1 MMCTCYRARARG
13 AGTSSGSPGYL
24 FTLLSQSG
32 TSVLLHS
39 EHPWTRSEGVTTPA
53 RVETSGRSV
62 VVIEDDPSI
71 SELLQL
77 YLAREGYRVYAASL
91 GSEGVELV
99 RGETPALVVLDL
111 MLPDGSGFDF
121 LKVIRTFSQAPLI
134 ILTAKDAEQDK
145 ILGLE
150 LGADDYMVKP
160 FSPGELVARAR
171 AVQRRT
177 GASDEAAVAAQ
188 VLGALE
194 LLPAERTVRVEGEA
208 VDLTPKE
215 FELLHYLLLNRGL
228 ALTRERLLEEV
239 WGYSSYGDARTV
251 DVHIGQLRKKLGPWG
266 QTIQTVWGLGYKVD
280 PGTTR

>member
-1 MMCTCYRARARG
+1 M
-13 AGTSSGSPGYL
+13 
-24 FTLLSQSG
+24 
-32 TSVLLHS
+32 
-39 EHPWTRSEGVTTPA
+39 
-53 RVETSGRSV
+53 GRSA

-77 YLAREGYRVYAASL
+77 YLSREGYSVHATAL
-91 GSEGVELV
+91 GSAGVTLV
-99 RGETPALVVLDL
+99 RDNEPALVVLDL
-111 MLPDGSGFDF
+111 MLPDCSGFDV
-121 LKVIRTFSQAPLI
+121 LKEVRAFSQAPLI

-177 GASDEAAVAAQ
+177 GAQEEADAGAQ
-188 VLGALE
+188 VLGGIE
-194 LLPAERTVRVEGEA
+194 LLPAERTVRVDGTP

-215 FELLHYLLLNRGL
+215 FELLHFLLLNRGL
-228 ALTRERLLEEV
+228 ALPRERLLEEV

-251 DVHIGQLRKKLGPWG
+251 DVHIGQLRKKLGSWG
-266 QTIQTVWGLGYKVD
+266 RVIQTVWGLGYKAD
-280 PGTTR
+280 PGAAQ